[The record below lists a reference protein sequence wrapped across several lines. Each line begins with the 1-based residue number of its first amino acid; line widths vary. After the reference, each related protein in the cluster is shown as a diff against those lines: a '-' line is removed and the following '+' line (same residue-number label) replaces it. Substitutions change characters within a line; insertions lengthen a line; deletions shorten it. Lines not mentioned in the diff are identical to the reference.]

1 MTSTGPT
8 RDEFLEH
15 VHPPLANLDGDP
27 PKGTST
33 TSTTRYRWRTL
44 HHWDVEADANVYWEG
59 LPDADKTGRLGV
71 HPAYWEAMESTM
83 TSSSQPRGSEHALI
97 VPFSNAYNT
106 PHDQAIKGA
115 SDAHAEIW
123 VEGSQLDP
131 SLIGKADFL
140 FVYDGK
146 LTGVIELKT
155 WWNVT
160 EDDIQDVKA
169 GKSIRCD
176 ANGRS

>member
-1 MTSTGPT
+1 MSGPT

-15 VHPPLANLDGDP
+15 IHPPLVNPDGDP
-27 PKGTST
+27 LKESPTKST
-33 TSTTRYRWRTL
+33 MRYRWRTL

-71 HPAYWEAMESTM
+71 HLAYWEVMQSATTSNTQPRDSESTL
-83 TSSSQPRGSEHALI
+83 RE
-97 VPFSNAYNT
+97 PFSLNYGH

-123 VEGSQLDP
+123 VEGAKLKP

-140 FVYDGK
+140 FVYNGK

-155 WWNVT
+155 WWKVT
-160 EDDIQDVKA
+160 EDDIEDVKA
-169 GKSIRCD
+169 GKSIRRD